1 MVRHIFIATIKE
13 GVSDEIVNQK
23 MEEMRAMKDSVPEI
37 ESIMVGRSLGWVG
50 AANTVTMVIDLKDRN
65 AFDTLMASPAHIEV
79 GNKAAEAFET
89 DNFVISQIEY

>member
-23 MEEMRAMKDSVPEI
+23 MEEMRAMKESVSEI

-50 AANTVTMVIDLKDRN
+50 AAVCFTGWNLYTDTAGNRGTRL
-65 AFDTLMASPAHIEV
+65 AFW
-79 GNKAAEAFET
+79 
-89 DNFVISQIEY
+89 ISKRTAGS

>member
-1 MVRHIFIATIKE
+1 M
-13 GVSDEIVNQK
+13 G
-23 MEEMRAMKDSVPEI
+23 
-37 ESIMVGRSLGWVG
+37 G
-50 AANTVTMVIDLKDRN
+50 AANIVTMVIDLKDRN